1 MQTETVMSNK
11 IEHRRAEELAN
22 RLTKRIFSAVRLG
35 ARALT
40 ELGTNQVLANDPDVN
55 DDSPNVQ
62 RKFNALYPKEYLKDL
77 NKVATAAEATAAK
90 ATGHETW
97 AAFEAATLM
106 HAELFTD
113 EESPADGAA

>member
-62 RKFNALYPKEYLKDL
+62 RKIEHTFNALYPKEYLKVL
-77 NKVATAAEATAAK
+77 NKVATRC
-90 ATGHETW
+90 
-97 AAFEAATLM
+97 
-106 HAELFTD
+106 
-113 EESPADGAA
+113 